1 MKENIKNLWI
11 KNFVQK
17 RKDMTLLD
25 AAILMNPNV
34 WVASG
39 HVGGF
44 SDPLIDDK
52 KTKERFRADKLL
64 EDLIEK
70 MGNDAESLKSKYG
83 VTNLVPESWPLEK
96 QSEVMRGEN
105 VKNPNTGEIGDWT
118 DAKKFNLMFRTFQ

>member
-25 AAILMNPNV
+25 AAILMNPQV

-44 SDPLIDDK
+44 SDPLIDNTDSNV
-52 KTKERFRADKLL
+52 RYRADKM
-64 EDLIEK
+64 IE
-70 MGNDAESLKSKYG
+70 
-83 VTNLVPESWPLEK
+83 
-96 QSEVMRGEN
+96 
-105 VKNPNTGEIGDWT
+105 
-118 DAKKFNLMFRTFQ
+118 DAKDINPD